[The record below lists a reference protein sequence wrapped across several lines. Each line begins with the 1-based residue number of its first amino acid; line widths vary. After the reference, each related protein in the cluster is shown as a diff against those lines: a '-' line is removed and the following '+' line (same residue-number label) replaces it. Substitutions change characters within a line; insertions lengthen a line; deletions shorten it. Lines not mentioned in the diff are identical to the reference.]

1 LDWIEMDTNDLIKA
15 LAIDTRRP
23 VLALPSVWLGA
34 VGVAILVAAIAFF
47 AMLGPRPDF
56 AAAAQTPRFLFKFV
70 VTTSLAA
77 SAFFPARAFS
87 YPDDAWRKTIPY
99 MAVAPMLVT
108 VAVIVEL
115 FLLPSDIWSARM
127 MGKTS
132 LACLTYISLIGVG
145 PLAIFLAVLRHGAP
159 TRPTLAGAV
168 SGIFAGAIAATIFT
182 AHCTDDSPLFL
193 ATWYTI
199 AIVGL
204 AAVGAV
210 SANKVVRW

>member
-1 LDWIEMDTNDLIKA
+1 MDTNDLIRA
-15 LAIDTRRP
+15 LATDARRP
-23 VLALPSVWLGA
+23 ALVFSWVWMGA
-34 VGVAILVAAIAFF
+34 VGAAILVAAIAFF
-47 AMLGPRPDF
+47 AMLSPRPDF

-70 VTTSLAA
+70 VTMSLAA
-77 SAFFPARAFS
+77 GAFFPARAFS
-87 YPDDAWRKTIPY
+87 YPDGGWRKAIPY
-99 MAVAPMLVT
+99 LAVTPMLVI

-115 FLLPSDIWSARM
+115 FLLPSDVWSARM

-132 LACLTYISLIGVG
+132 MACLTYISLIGIG
-145 PLAIFLAVLRHGAP
+145 PLAIFLGVLRYGAP

-193 ATWYTI
+193 ATWYTV

-204 AAVGAV
+204 AAFGAL
-210 SANKVVRW
+210 SANKVARW